1 MCKGDL
7 IPQLALS
14 LDIKS
19 DKIDNINEDFYLDGK
34 RPDYDEATY
43 NNVESEEFD
52 KFLVV
57 YVELPGDKK
66 ESKVLARV
74 K

>member
-7 IPQLALS
+7 IPQFALS

>member
-7 IPQLALS
+7 IPQFALS

-66 ESKVLARV
+66 ESKVLARA

>member
-57 YVELPGDKK
+57 YVELPRYKK
-66 ESKVLARV
+66 ESKVLARA

>member
-19 DKIDNINEDFYLDGK
+19 DKIDNINEGFYLEGK

-66 ESKVLARV
+66 ESKVLARA

>member
-7 IPQLALS
+7 IPQFALS

-19 DKIDNINEDFYLDGK
+19 DKIDNINEDFYLEGK

-66 ESKVLARV
+66 ESKVLARA